1 MSDDRTAAIASAAI
15 VVFLLL
21 AGAIVYKVCW
31 RRRQKHKHQVTLGGG
46 NTPDAAQ
53 QVGPSTRGDKPA
65 VKNELVVE
73 LHKLYC

>member
-21 AGAIVYKVCW
+21 AGAIVYKVW